1 LGRDGSSG
9 TSGRFIFPNKKV
21 SGDAP
26 SCIDLAHEHSRAG
39 FPNEAIEHLE
49 SASFE
54 TFYLPGQSR
63 GAMPLVAYALGG
75 LCQKNSPSLPIL
87 KNDDIPFLKKY

>member
-1 LGRDGSSG
+1 LDRDGSPG
-9 TSGRFIFPNKKV
+9 TSWRFIFPNKKV
-21 SGDAP
+21 SDDTP
-26 SCIDLAHEHSRAG
+26 SCLDLAHEHSWAG

-54 TFYLPGQSR
+54 TFYLPDQSR

-75 LCQKNSPSLPIL
+75 LCQKKQSQPAYPQ
-87 KNDDIPFLKKY
+87 K